1 MRRKWNT
8 QKLICVDEMGVYFK
22 AMIAQTDIRQ
32 MSLPEKL
39 ALFEAL
45 WTEMSFEP
53 EHIEI
58 PQWHKD
64 ILDERLQAAELG
76 EVEVID
82 WEIAKE
88 QIRDM
93 IR

>member
-1 MRRKWNT
+1 
-8 QKLICVDEMGVYFK
+8 
-22 AMIAQTDIRQ
+22 MIAQAEIRQ
-32 MSLPEKL
+32 MPLAQKP
-39 ALFEAL
+39 ALFETL
-45 WTEMSFEP
+45 WSELSSEP
-53 EHIEI
+53 GQVEI

-64 ILDERLQAAELG
+64 ILDERLQAAERG

-82 WEIAKE
+82 WEVAKV

>member
-1 MRRKWNT
+1 
-8 QKLICVDEMGVYFK
+8 
-22 AMIAQTDIRQ
+22 MIDQADLRQ
-32 MSLPEKL
+32 MPLSQKL
-39 ALFEAL
+39 ALFETL
-45 WTEMSFEP
+45 WTELSSEP
-53 EHIEI
+53 EQIEI

-64 ILDERLQAAELG
+64 TLDERLQAAERG

>member
-1 MRRKWNT
+1 
-8 QKLICVDEMGVYFK
+8 
-22 AMIAQTDIRQ
+22 MIAQADIRQ
-32 MSLPEKL
+32 MPLSEKF

-45 WTEMSFEP
+45 WAELSSEP
-53 EHIEI
+53 EHIDI

-64 ILDERLQAAELG
+64 ILDERLQAAERG

-82 WEIAKE
+82 WEIAKAQVRE
-88 QIRDM
+88 M

>member
-1 MRRKWNT
+1 
-8 QKLICVDEMGVYFK
+8 
-22 AMIAQTDIRQ
+22 MIAQADIRKMPLSQ
-32 MSLPEKL
+32 KL
-39 ALFEAL
+39 ALFETL
-45 WTEMSFEP
+45 WTELSSEP
-53 EHIEI
+53 EHVEI

-64 ILDERLQAAELG
+64 ILDERLQAAERG

-82 WEIAKE
+82 WEIAKD

>member
-1 MRRKWNT
+1 
-8 QKLICVDEMGVYFK
+8 
-22 AMIAQTDIRQ
+22 MIAQADIRQ
-32 MSLPEKL
+32 LPLPQKL
-39 ALFEAL
+39 ALFETL
-45 WTEMSFEP
+45 WTELSHEP
-53 EHIEI
+53 EQIEI

-64 ILDERLQAAELG
+64 ILDERLQATERR

-88 QIRDM
+88 QIRNM

>member
-1 MRRKWNT
+1 
-8 QKLICVDEMGVYFK
+8 
-22 AMIAQTDIRQ
+22 MIAQADIRQ

-45 WTEMSFEP
+45 WAEISSEP

-64 ILDERLQAAELG
+64 ILDERLEAAERG
-76 EVEVID
+76 EVEVLD
-82 WEIAKE
+82 WETAKA

>member
-1 MRRKWNT
+1 
-8 QKLICVDEMGVYFK
+8 
-22 AMIAQTDIRQ
+22 MIAQADIREMNLSQ
-32 MSLPEKL
+32 KL
-39 ALFEAL
+39 ALFETL
-45 WTEMSFEP
+45 WAELSSQP
-53 EHIEI
+53 EHVEI

-64 ILDERLQAAELG
+64 ILDERLQASERG

-82 WEIAKE
+82 WEIAKD